1 MVDIPSGLR
10 ERKKAATRARLVVVA
25 RALFQSHGFERTT
38 IEEICDQAE
47 VSQGT
52 FFNYFTSK
60 YGVLGEITRQAMT
73 EIIEHMKDAGAAHES
88 TEARL
93 RDFYDRMFRWL
104 DEDQQFAIIVLELGS
119 VRASEVEDLRE
130 LDSQRRSLIELTMRQ
145 GQASGEIRDD
155 FTAQEL
161 AVILNSLGA
170 VAVTEWLRRKES
182 LEVGIA
188 RADRMVDFF
197 MEAVSAESPGRRRR

>member
-1 MVDIPSGLR
+1 MVDVPSGLR
-10 ERKKAATRARLVVVA
+10 ERKKAATRTRLVEVA
-25 RALFQSHGFERTT
+25 RALFQTRGFERTT
-38 IEEICDQAE
+38 IEEICDQAQ

-60 YGVLGEITRQAMT
+60 YGVLGEIARRAMA
-73 EIIEHMKDAGAAHES
+73 EILEHMKDAGAAHSS

-104 DEDQQFAIIVLELGS
+104 DEDQQLALVVLELGS
-119 VRASEVEDLRE
+119 LRTSEIEDLRE

-145 GQASGEIRDD
+145 GQTAGEIRDD

-182 LEVGIA
+182 VEVGIA
-188 RADRMVDFF
+188 RAERMVDFF
-197 MEAVSAESPGRRRR
+197 MEAVSAESPGRKRR